1 MSDNESKSASV
12 AVLPAGTAASSALS
26 TPVAELAKALS
37 SDGEGPAKKKARQNF
52 SDIAGARIWEQ
63 LPTQL
68 KTAARL
74 DARRLVGIERGL
86 SDKLISAGYSRR
98 AADQLLSDIGRS

>member
-1 MSDNESKSASV
+1 MSDNDSKSASV
-12 AVLPAGTAASSALS
+12 AALPVGNTASIS
-26 TPVAELAKALS
+26 TPVADLAKALA

-52 SDIAGARIWEQ
+52 SEIAGARIWEQ

-74 DARRLVGIERGL
+74 DARRLVGQERGL
-86 SDKLISAGYSRR
+86 SDKLIDAGYSRR
-98 AADQLLSDIGRS
+98 ATDQLLSDIGRS

>member
-1 MSDNESKSASV
+1 MSDNESKSASL
-12 AVLPAGTAASSALS
+12 AALPAGAAASANASM
-26 TPVAELAKALS
+26 PVAELAKALA

-52 SDIAGARIWEQ
+52 SEIAGARIWEQ

-74 DARRLVGIERGL
+74 DARRLVGQQRGL
-86 SDKLISAGYSRR
+86 FDKLIDSGYSRR

>member
-1 MSDNESKSASV
+1 MSDNDSKSVLV
-12 AVLPAGTAASSALS
+12 AALPAGTTASTS
-26 TPVAELAKALS
+26 TPVAELAQALA
-37 SDGEGPAKKKARQNF
+37 SDGEGPAKKKARHNF
-52 SDIAGARIWEQ
+52 SEIVGARIWEQ

-74 DARRLVGIERGL
+74 DARRLVGNERGL
-86 SDKLISAGYSRR
+86 SDKLIGAGYSRR